1 MKIAHIAPPWM
12 AIPPK
17 NYGGTENVLSY
28 LVEEQVAQGHDVTV
42 FAPGDAKTSARLV
55 SFFPRSLIGDGIP
68 WQGHLKGYYH
78 LYKAVEYIKD
88 HDFDIVHTHLSSTAD
103 MYLFPLTAHMMT
115 PHVMTLHRAF
125 PFDRVQEWKG
135 DADDFYMEWASQVSM
150 ILISEH
156 ARTRNRFPLKIAGV
170 IHHGVPMAH
179 FQPGVKQTA

>member
-88 HDFDIVHTHLSSTAD
+88 HDFD
-103 MYLFPLTAHMMT
+103 
-115 PHVMTLHRAF
+115 
-125 PFDRVQEWKG
+125 RVQEWKG